1 MKKISP
7 EEFTEKLG
15 TVCGDNLQSVV
26 LYGSAAAGDYSAKG
40 SDYNLLVVLN
50 DLQPAVLR
58 NLAKPVE
65 AWERAGNPVPLL
77 FTRQRLTDAAD
88 IFPIE
93 LLDMRDAR
101 KVLFGEDVIAGI
113 YPDTTNLRLQV
124 ERELSSALIQL
135 RRNYLSVC
143 GSPRRLTAL
152 LTGSLSGV
160 LTLFRAALRLYEN
173 SVPVEKFQALEKL
186 NGHIPVE
193 SGAFRQIQAL
203 KTGTVKIKKVDAG
216 QLFEEYMK
224 SIETVV
230 DAVDR
235 I

>member
-7 EEFTEKLG
+7 EEFTEKLK
-15 TVCGDNLQSVV
+15 TACGDNLQAVV
-26 LYGSAAAGDYSAKG
+26 LYGSAAAGDYAAKG

-50 DLQPAVLR
+50 DLSPAVLR
-58 NLAKPVE
+58 NLAKPVA

-77 FTRQRLTDAAD
+77 FTRQRLSEAAD

-101 KVLFGEDVIAGI
+101 EVLFGEDVIAGI
-113 YPDTTNLRLQV
+113 HPDTKNLRLQV

-143 GSPRRLTAL
+143 DSPRRLAAL
-152 LTGSLSGV
+152 LAGSLSGV

-173 SVPVEKFQALEKL
+173 SVPAEKFQALEKL

-193 SGAFRQIQAL
+193 PGAFRQIQAL

-216 QLFEEYMK
+216 RLFEEYMK
-224 SIETVV
+224 SIEAVV